1 MNKLLTRLLSILEFL
16 LLFAPMFQQC
26 VGVMKEVAV
35 EEPAIDI
42 KVSEFKES
50 TDSISVQ
57 SSEDVFKGDS
67 KQENVADFF
76 KIFDSSEST
85 NAFEYT
91 KLFYDFNIDLLFKNE
106 TFSKKDLLIY
116 LQTFMIALLV
126 LNQIFIVFLSFFEKI
141 NNLKK
146 LIIANLI
153 FLFIGLLCFIL
164 QSTFETY
171 MQIKYG
177 FYLLVMHQ
185 IYFLFYLKRN
195 YKKLNNSVMLS
206 VF

>member
-1 MNKLLTRLLSILEFL
+1 MNKLLTKLLSILGFL

-67 KQENVADFF
+67 KHENVADFF

-85 NAFEYT
+85 NALEYT
-91 KLFYDFNIDLLFKNE
+91 KLFYDFNIDLLFENE

-116 LQTFMIALLV
+116 LQTFMIAFLV
-126 LNQIFIVFLSFFEKI
+126 INQIAIVFLSFFEKI
-141 NNLKK
+141 KYLKK

-153 FLFIGLLCFIL
+153 FLLIGLICFVL
-164 QSTFETY
+164 QSTFEIYT
-171 MQIKYG
+171 QIKYG
-177 FYLLVMHQ
+177 FYLMVIHQ
-185 IYFLFYLKRN
+185 SYFLYYLKRK
-195 YKKLNNSVMLS
+195 Y
-206 VF
+206 

>member
-1 MNKLLTRLLSILEFL
+1 MNKLLTRLLSILGFL

-91 KLFYDFNIDLLFKNE
+91 
-106 TFSKKDLLIY
+106 
-116 LQTFMIALLV
+116 
-126 LNQIFIVFLSFFEKI
+126 FIV
-141 NNLKK
+141 
-146 LIIANLI
+146 
-153 FLFIGLLCFIL
+153 
-164 QSTFETY
+164 
-171 MQIKYG
+171 
-177 FYLLVMHQ
+177 
-185 IYFLFYLKRN
+185 
-195 YKKLNNSVMLS
+195 
-206 VF
+206 

>member
-1 MNKLLTRLLSILEFL
+1 MNKLLTRLLSILGFL

-67 KQENVADFF
+67 KHENVADFF

-85 NAFEYT
+85 NALEYT
-91 KLFYDFNIDLLFKNE
+91 KLFYDFNIDLLFENE

-116 LQTFMIALLV
+116 LQTFMIAFLV
-126 LNQIFIVFLSFFEKI
+126 INQIAIVFFSFFEKI
-141 NNLKK
+141 KYLKK

-153 FLFIGLLCFIL
+153 FLLIGLICFVL
-164 QSTFETY
+164 QSTFEIYT
-171 MQIKYG
+171 QIKYG
-177 FYLLVMHQ
+177 FYLLVIHQ
-185 IYFLFYLKRN
+185 SYFLYYLKRK
-195 YKKLNNSVMLS
+195 Y
-206 VF
+206 

>member
-1 MNKLLTRLLSILEFL
+1 MNKLLTRLLSILGFL

-67 KQENVADFF
+67 KHENVADFF

-91 KLFYDFNIDLLFKNE
+91 KLFYDFNIDLLFENE

-126 LNQIFIVFLSFFEKI
+126 INQIVIVFFSFFEKI
-141 NNLKK
+141 KYFKK

-153 FLFIGLLCFIL
+153 FLLIGLICFVL
-164 QSTFETY
+164 QPTFETY
-171 MQIKYG
+171 TQIKYG
-177 FYLLVMHQ
+177 FYLLVIHQ
-185 IYFLFYLKRN
+185 SYFLYYLKR
-195 YKKLNNSVMLS
+195 K
-206 VF
+206 

>member
-1 MNKLLTRLLSILEFL
+1 MNKLLTRLLSILGFL

-67 KQENVADFF
+67 KHENVADFF

-91 KLFYDFNIDLLFKNE
+91 KLFYDFNIDLLFENE

-116 LQTFMIALLV
+116 LQTFMIAFLV
-126 LNQIFIVFLSFFEKI
+126 INQIAIVFLSFFEKI
-141 NNLKK
+141 KYLKK

-153 FLFIGLLCFIL
+153 FLLIGLICFVL
-164 QSTFETY
+164 QSTFEIYT
-171 MQIKYG
+171 QIKYG
-177 FYLLVMHQ
+177 FYLLVIHQ
-185 IYFLFYLKRN
+185 SYFLYYLKRK
-195 YKKLNNSVMLS
+195 Y
-206 VF
+206 

>member
-1 MNKLLTRLLSILEFL
+1 MKKQIIRLLSILGFL

-26 VGVMKEVAV
+26 VGVMKEVSV
-35 EEPAIDI
+35 EESAIDI

-50 TDSISVQ
+50 TDSISIQ
-57 SSEDVFKGDS
+57 SSEDVFKGVS
-67 KQENVADFF
+67 KHEKVADFF

-116 LQTFMIALLV
+116 LQTFMISLLV
-126 LNQIFIVFLSFFEKI
+126 LNQILIVFLSFFEKI
-141 NNLKK
+141 NKLKK
-146 LIIANLI
+146 LIITNII

-195 YKKLNNSVMLS
+195 YK
-206 VF
+206 